1 MNIHSPSAQSPSRI
15 LVKILQGRN
24 APVDDLGTHVAA
36 AIAVLLPMIESASIV
51 YNI

>member
-24 APVDDLGTHVAA
+24 APVGDLGTHVAA
-36 AIAVLLPMIESASIV
+36 GIAALLPAIESASIA
-51 YNI
+51 YHI